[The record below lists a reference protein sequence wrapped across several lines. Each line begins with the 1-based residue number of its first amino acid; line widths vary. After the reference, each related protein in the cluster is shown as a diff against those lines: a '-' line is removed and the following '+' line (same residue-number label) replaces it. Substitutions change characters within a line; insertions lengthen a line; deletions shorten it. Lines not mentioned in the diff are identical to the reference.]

1 MGPRVRRDD
10 TEYVE
15 ARLAAASNCGFAPC
29 APRTSLPGRAPVALP
44 PRCVTTP
51 ETMVAS

>member
-1 MGPRVRRDD
+1 MSSRRKAGEVRPSVL
-10 TEYVE
+10 TLALNIYC
-15 ARLAAASNCGFAPC
+15 RLPC
-29 APRTSLPGRAPVALP
+29 APRTSRPGRAPVALP